1 MMLVLSRRTRAAIAA
16 AGLLLAAGTAL
27 AADLEMPRPRG
38 KDEAPGAPVACRK
51 AAQAKLP
58 NPDHFK
64 WDGSTY
70 RKVAEDAYSVVGDV
84 EYVGTDGAQRKAK
97 IQCDVIR
104 APGDRFVVTKV
115 RLPE

>member
-1 MMLVLSRRTRAAIAA
+1 MTLVFNRRIRAVFA
-16 AGLLLAAGTAL
+16 AGSLLLAAGPVL

-51 AAQAKLP
+51 AVQEKLP

-84 EYVGTDGAQRKAK
+84 GYVGTDGAPRKAK
-97 IQCDVIR
+97 VQCDVIR
-104 APGDRFVVTKV
+104 APGDKFVVTKV

>member
-1 MMLVLSRRTRAAIAA
+1 MSLVLSRPIRAAIAA

-38 KDEAPGAPVACRK
+38 KDEAPGAPVACRE
-51 AAQAKLP
+51 AVQTKLP

-84 EYVGTDGAQRKAK
+84 EYVGSDGAARKAK
-97 IQCDVIR
+97 VQCDVIR
-104 APGDRFVVTKV
+104 APGDKFVVTKV

>member
-1 MMLVLSRRTRAAIAA
+1 MMLVLSRRTRAVLSA

-51 AAQAKLP
+51 AVQEKLP

-70 RKVAEDAYSVVGDV
+70 RKVAEDAYSVVADV
-84 EYVGTDGAQRKAK
+84 EYIGADGAQRKAK
-97 IQCDVIR
+97 VQCDVIR